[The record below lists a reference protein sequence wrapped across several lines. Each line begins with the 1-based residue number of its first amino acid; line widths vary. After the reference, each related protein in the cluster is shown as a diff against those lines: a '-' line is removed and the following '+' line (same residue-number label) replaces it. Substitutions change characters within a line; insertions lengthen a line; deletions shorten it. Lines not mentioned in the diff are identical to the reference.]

1 VGECDDETG
10 YGAVLRHHFCAGR
23 HDVSGLF
30 HFPGVYLAQAAGSQ
44 SSYLLDVASSRGII
58 YDCNMLPLTDGQR
71 HWVAAVMP
79 GPEASAALLDAVP
92 DEDRDSVIRKL
103 EAMNPFVC
111 RVLTSNLYAKGI
123 DVFEAR
129 QRYDDDQ
136 LAAHIVGLVDPAT
149 GKGASGIELACED
162 TLSAAGGSVRIRYQV
177 DAARRALT
185 GAAPELMDSGY
196 QSEAGVVLTVDS
208 RIQRIAERAAQSIRK
223 GAVVVM
229 DPYTGDIKASVSRPS
244 YNPNNL
250 AVDLQNEDSPFINR
264 AFYAYSV
271 GSAFKLLVAA
281 TALEQGVSVGYTFN
295 CEGNI
300 RVGDQLFNCHNTA
313 GHGVMDMRTA
323 LQKSCNPYF
332 INLILKIGA
341 QSVAYKAS
349 AIGLGRATQ
358 FAENYRTQS
367 GRLPGSAELRAPAA
381 AANFGFGQGSLTATP
396 VQMAALVSA
405 IAGSGMAVQPRLI
418 EGYTSDGLQVEHT
431 PVYARTRVLSA
442 YAADTVRGLMV
453 DVVEEGSGKQAKP
466 YSGGAGGKTASAQT
480 GQIVEGE
487 EVVHAW
493 FCGFFPAEQPEYVVV
508 VLVEGGDSGSD
519 TAAPVF
525 KAIADGIAALDMEE

>member
-1 VGECDDETG
+1 
-10 YGAVLRHHFCAGR
+10 LI
-23 HDVSGLF
+23 
-30 HFPGVYLAQAAGSQ
+30 P
-44 SSYLLDVASSRGII
+44 ASSA
-58 YDCNMLPLTDGQR
+58 LPSR
-71 HWVAAVMP
+71 RP
-79 GPEASAALLDAVP
+79 KASAKA
-92 DEDRDSVIRKL
+92 RWWNGS
-103 EAMNPFVC
+103 
-111 RVLTSNLYAKGI
+111 LYRGHQG
-123 DVFEAR
+123 FR
-129 QRYDDDQ
+129 
-136 LAAHIVGLVDPAT
+136 
-149 GKGASGIELACED
+149 ELSD
-162 TLSAAGGSVRIRYQV
+162 
-177 DAARRALT
+177 
-185 GAAPELMDSGY
+185 
-196 QSEAGVVLTVDS
+196 
-208 RIQRIAERAAQSIRK
+208 
-223 GAVVVM
+223 
-229 DPYTGDIKASVSRPS
+229 

-250 AVDLQNEDSPFINR
+250 AADLQNEDSPFINR

-367 GRLPGSAELRAPAA
+367 GCLPGSAELRAPAA

-480 GQIVEGE
+480 GN
-487 EVVHAW
+487 
-493 FCGFFPAEQPEYVVV
+493 CGWR
-508 VLVEGGDSGSD
+508 GGDTRLVLRLFPGG
-519 TAAPVF
+519 AARVRGGGAGGGRRFRFRLPPRRF
-525 KAIADGIAALDMEE
+525 